1 MAAYDINENLI
12 CCSNCIYQ
20 YYDSES
26 DVYRC
31 SRHGG
36 RICGD
41 DDEKDVCLNRIPR
54 IEPEPWTG
62 FRMIEGLMDETL
74 ADDEEIMIYIVL
86 GAAQAVK
93 MAVIDMDDCT
103 RQRAEVIRDVAK
115 RIFTERKN
123 ENE

>member
-1 MAAYDINENLI
+1 MAAYDIDENLI
-12 CCSNCIYQ
+12 SCRNCIYQ
-20 YYDSES
+20 YYDPEV
-26 DVYRC
+26 DFYRC

-41 DDEKDVCLNRIPR
+41 DREEDICLDRVPR
-54 IEPEPWTG
+54 FVPDPRTG
-62 FRMIEGLMDETL
+62 FRMIEALMDETL
-74 ADDEEIMIYIVL
+74 ADDEELIIYIVL
-86 GAAQAVK
+86 GAALAVK
-93 MAVIDMDDCT
+93 RAVSDMNDCT

>member
-1 MAAYDINENLI
+1 MAAYDITENLI
-12 CCSNCIYQ
+12 SCSNCIYQ
-20 YYDSES
+20 YYDPES
-26 DVYRC
+26 DLYRC

-41 DDEKDVCLNRIPR
+41 DDEKDVCLNRVPR
-54 IEPEPWTG
+54 IVPEPWTG

>member
-12 CCSNCIYQ
+12 NCRNCIYQ
-20 YYDSES
+20 YYDPEC
-26 DVYRC
+26 DFYRC
-31 SRHGG
+31 SRYGG
-36 RICGD
+36 LPCGD
-41 DDEKDVCLNRIPR
+41 DNEEDVCTNRVPR
-54 IEPEPWTG
+54 LVPEPWTG
-62 FRMIEGLMDETL
+62 FCMIEGLMDETL

-93 MAVIDMDDCT
+93 MALIDMDDCT
-103 RQRAEVIRDVAK
+103 LERATVIRDVAK